1 MLILWAGVWAA
12 LAASLSCVASAEA
25 RGMQRARAGRPAHPY
40 SAAAGD
46 FAGLV
51 KVRGRRRLYIEC
63 SGTGSP
69 TVVLEAGS
77 GNTARVWHA
86 HEPGRP
92 AIFPAVARFTRVC
105 AYDRPGTVWPGGEGQ
120 PKSVSRSDPVAMPR
134 TAVDI
139 VGDLHALLRAAHVP
153 GPYVLAG
160 HSFGGLVVRL
170 YATTYPGEV
179 AGLVLIDAQ
188 SEWYSAALKRLLARR
203 QYTDAVVYPQ
213 PPSGFEGYS
222 DYEQLSLDA
231 SGAEMQQAQADT
243 PLRPMPLVVLSHSPT
258 SANPFGF
265 PPGWP
270 IRALNRA
277 FNASQDKLAA
287 LVPGAR
293 HVVASRSGHY
303 IQLDQPKLVIDAI
316 RSVVKIARSGTATET
331 ARTFTT
337 S

>member
-1 MLILWAGVWAA
+1 MLILLVCAGAA
-12 LAASLSCVASAEA
+12 LAASLCFVASAEA
-25 RGMQRARAGRPAHPY
+25 RGMQRARAGRPAHLS

-51 KVRGRRRLYIEC
+51 KVRGRRTLYIEC

-120 PKSVSRSDPVAMPR
+120 RKSFSRSDPVAMPR

-153 GPYVLAG
+153 GPYVLGG

-188 SEWYSAALKRLLARR
+188 SESYATALKRLLTRQ

-231 SGAEMQQAQADT
+231 SGAELQQAQADT

-270 IRALNRA
+270 VRALNRA

-293 HVVASRSGHY
+293 HVIASRSGHY

-316 RSVVKIARSGTATET
+316 RSVVKMARSGTATET